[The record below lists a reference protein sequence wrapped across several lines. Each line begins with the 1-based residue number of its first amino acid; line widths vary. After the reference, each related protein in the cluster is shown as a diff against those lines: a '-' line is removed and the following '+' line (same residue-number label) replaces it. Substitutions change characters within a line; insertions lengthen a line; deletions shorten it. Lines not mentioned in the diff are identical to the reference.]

1 MRKAVVAGLAA
12 WLLPAVA
19 MAAEAATGNQ
29 SGSAMYFAVSIATA
43 GFGLAIAAFG
53 GALGQASVGAR
64 AMEAMARQPESGG
77 QIRTAMIIALAF
89 VESLVIYSMLV
100 GLIILFLNPFIKHFA
115 G

>member
-1 MRKAVVAGLAA
+1 MGLMV
-12 WLLPAVA
+12 WLLPAVSL
-19 MAAEAATGNQ
+19 AAEAAAAPQ
-29 SGSAMYFAVSIATA
+29 SGVAMYFAVSIATA
-43 GFGLAIAAFG
+43 GFGLALAAFG

-64 AMEAMARQPESGG
+64 AMEAIARQPEAGG

-100 GLIILFLNPFIKHFA
+100 GLIILFLNPFLKYVA